1 MSLYGHNILVKNKT
15 NTNES
20 TAVVPY
26 GWRRKAS
33 KEWFIFL
40 ILKDVPKN
48 GYCEHHSSGMNKNV
62 FLQVIRS
69 ICKTYD
75 INVHLHTCLFA
86 LIFHYLYHFFSNRNR
101 TSMRQK

>member
-1 MSLYGHNILVKNKT
+1 MGEVSTDRQMLLKVTRKVLAYSKHTLMSLYGHNILVKNKT

-48 GYCEHHSSGMNKNV
+48 GYCEYHSSGMNKNV
-62 FLQVIRS
+62 FLQVIR
-69 ICKTYD
+69 
-75 INVHLHTCLFA
+75 
-86 LIFHYLYHFFSNRNR
+86 
-101 TSMRQK
+101 